1 MPSQAFQTLLR
12 ALQSEPDPEG
22 PPDLAAERAAWA
34 EYAQTYRPR
43 TGVTDEPAGPLHD
56 GSFLLTPDQPRDDTA
71 ILWIHGGVFRAG
83 NAGADRIW
91 MSWLAARTRCRAVLA
106 EYRKAPENPYPAA
119 LEDCLAAF
127 DYAASLAPRVIVAGL
142 SAGANLAASVLLSRT
157 GDPRA
162 AAGVLLSG
170 ILDLRQERFGQ
181 GSWVERAESDP
192 AIRSSAGW
200 DQYVGTASPGD
211 PLISPVLGTFGGL
224 PPLFLQ
230 VSSAERLLDDS
241 LELAAAAAR
250 AGVHVELEVW
260 PLMTH
265 GWQTEVDEIPEATE
279 AMTRIA
285 AFIGRVLDGRVRDG
299 RVVGGR

>member
-1 MPSQAFQTLLR
+1 MPSQAFR
-12 ALQSEPDPEG
+12 ALLSAMQSELDPED
-22 PPDLAAERAAWA
+22 PPDLAAERAEWA

-43 TGVTDEPAGPLHD
+43 PGVTDEPAGALHG
-56 GSFLLTPDQPRDDTA
+56 GSYLLTPEQPRDDAA

-91 MSWLAARTRCRAVLA
+91 MSWLAARTGCRAVLA

-127 DYAASLAPRVIVAGL
+127 GYAASLAPKVIVAGL
-142 SAGANLAASVLLSRT
+142 SAGANLAAGVLLST
-157 GDPRA
+157 AGDPRA

-170 ILDLRQERFGQ
+170 IHDLRQERFGQ

-192 AIRSSAGW
+192 AIRSCAGW
-200 DQYVGTASPGD
+200 DQYFGTTLPDD
-211 PLISPVLGTFGGL
+211 PLISPVLGAFGGL

-285 AFIGRVLDGRVRDG
+285 AFIGRVLDGRV
-299 RVVGGR
+299 VGGTTLSG

>member
-1 MPSQAFQTLLR
+1 MPSQAFQRLLR
-12 ALQSEPDPEG
+12 VLQDEPDPEG
-22 PPDLAAERAAWA
+22 PPDVAAERAGWA
-34 EYAQTYRPR
+34 EYARTYRSRP
-43 TGVTDEPAGPLHD
+43 GVTDEPAGALHD
-56 GSFLLTPDQPRDDTA
+56 GSYLLTPEQPRDDAA

-91 MSWLAARTRCRAVLA
+91 VSWLAARTRCRAVLA
-106 EYRKAPENPYPAA
+106 EYRKAPESPYPAA

-127 DYAASLAPRVIVAGL
+127 DYAASLAPKVIVAGL
-142 SAGANLAASVLLSRT
+142 SAGANLAAGVLLSRP
-157 GDPRA
+157 GDARA

-170 ILDLRQERFGQ
+170 MLDLRRERFEQ

-200 DQYVGTASPGD
+200 DQYFRTAAPGD
-211 PLISPVLGTFGGL
+211 PLISPVLGAFGGL

-285 AFIGRVLDGRVRDG
+285 AFIGRFLDGRVA
-299 RVVGGR
+299 GGTTPSG